1 MTNFSEA
8 RALDTDRADPLS
20 FAGVIMAH
28 RQSIVTK
35 DDMAHADN
43 ALHLLFK
50 TFADDE
56 DQLGPA
62 AFLQLVNEAGL
73 LDDACGR
80 AVPSST
86 ATLAF
91 SRAKLGKKNALSF
104 DRFKE
109 AARMVAVEKGVAYQ
123 DLVPFAVNTFR
134 ARRAAQERIDLEAA
148 TRFTV
153 TLDRGE
159 DRGLGVVLFIEE
171 EIPNR
176 LRVDEVNEDSAAGRY
191 NAAVEKERADAAA
204 TAATAPAAPAPAAG
218 GEEEGDDDD
227 AAARDTDDDGEDDS
241 GGGGQRLAI
250 ELGDYVV
257 EVNGLVVEGRPLL
270 EVLEEMRKPTLRL
283 TFMRL
288 GAPGDTGAAADEA
301 AAAAAV
307 AKMGGGAAGG
317 AAAAAGGG
325 IAAGTILKAAW
336 LYKQGHLVKNWKRRY
351 FEMVA
356 DADGGATLKYYGGEQ
371 QGSQMKGCFK
381 LEPPGTVAEERG
393 ERAVGKMPGMD
404 GGNHTMH
411 QFAIHCGRR
420 MLLVGAPD
428 GATMR
433 RWVSCCSLVITDGAA
448 AAARAGWLGE
458 GSAKRGAAAGTATL
472 PQRRQSQTRGGQ
484 QRVKA
489 RMSIT
494 PYLVHATA
502 YAAKEG
508 WLFKQGAE
516 GLSKRKRWF
525 VLEGDRLKY
534 FQGNSKA
541 PSTLK
546 GEIQL
551 TANTACARQVGS
563 ESQARVDLMTE
574 KRVYV
579 LFASDGGKQ
588 SAEAEALMGEW
599 VVALSNNLSVLKTA
613 NSRAA
618 AANDS
623 IAEEGEDGEAVAAQL
638 GGAGAPLAGGL
649 VRSGNLWKQGRIAK
663 SWKQLA
669 QVMKYRYWGVIG
681 YLLIV
686 IYYRGQHQGLR
697 LTAVPRPTHSD
708 GDGPSIAK
716 RSAMSSKSMSAMST
730 SSNSY
735 FLSAGASE
743 STTAGDIGCSDGDV
757 MGEAEAACAIASCL
771 ARWLFSRF
779 LEDVKH
785 FVASSRVSCSPI
797 GCPMLAMKSC
807 SSMLRSATPDQIR
820 SVKVFPRQRSPY
832 FAPPGICCSTHRP
845 MSCVRT
851 LTCGEGAL
859 GARLAE
865 TVGEPGGGSTN
876 DAILGSFGQIHL
888 ILFPL
893 KSERQ
898 VVPR

>member
-1 MTNFSEA
+1 
-8 RALDTDRADPLS
+8 
-20 FAGVIMAH
+20 MAH

-35 DDMAHADN
+35 GDMAHADN

-50 TFADDE
+50 TFGDDE

-80 AVPSST
+80 AVPSSA

-191 NAAVEKERADAAA
+191 NTAVEKERADAAA
-204 TAATAPAAPAPAAG
+204 TAATAPAVPAPAPAAG
-218 GEEEGDDDD
+218 GEEEDDDDDD

-241 GGGGQRLAI
+241 GGIGGQRLAI

-307 AKMGGGAAGG
+307 AAMGGGG
-317 AAAAAGGG
+317 AAAAAGV
-325 IAAGTILKAAW
+325 AAGTILKAAW

-356 DADGGATLKYYGGEQ
+356 DADGGASLKYYGGEQ

-428 GATMR
+428 AATMR
-433 RWVSCCSLVITDGAA
+433 RWVSCCSLVIADGAG

-472 PQRRQSQTRGGQ
+472 PQRRQSQTRGGGQ

-551 TANTACARQVGS
+551 TANTACARQVGT

-599 VVALSNNLSVLKTA
+599 VAALSNNLSVLKTA

-663 SWKQLA
+663 SWKQRWFELSTPARDAAPAGGAATTKTVLRYYVGEGGA
-669 QVMKYRYWGVIG
+669 QKGEFDLSKPPVAVEALGCEDGAAAGGGAGEAAAAKSTGPRVGKAAPMWRLQVRCRDRT
-681 YLLIV
+681 LIMGAPDERAMMAWV
-686 IYYRGQHQGLR
+686 EALR
-697 LTAVPRPTHSD
+697 TAIFAAETIAHGGSRIKVRESKVGAGGGGGA
-708 GDGPSIAK
+708 GDMPLGIFHV
-716 RSAMSSKSMSAMST
+716 RS
-730 SSNSY
+730 
-735 FLSAGASE
+735 GE
-743 STTAGDIGCSDGDV
+743 AGDISG
-757 MGEAEAACAIASCL
+757 AINTQHL
-771 ARWLFSRF
+771 G
-779 LEDVKH
+779 
-785 FVASSRVSCSPI
+785 VAYC
-797 GCPMLAMKSC
+797 M
-807 SSMLRSATPDQIR
+807 
-820 SVKVFPRQRSPY
+820 
-832 FAPPGICCSTHRP
+832 
-845 MSCVRT
+845 
-851 LTCGEGAL
+851 
-859 GARLAE
+859 
-865 TVGEPGGGSTN
+865 
-876 DAILGSFGQIHL
+876 
-888 ILFPL
+888 
-893 KSERQ
+893 
-898 VVPR
+898 